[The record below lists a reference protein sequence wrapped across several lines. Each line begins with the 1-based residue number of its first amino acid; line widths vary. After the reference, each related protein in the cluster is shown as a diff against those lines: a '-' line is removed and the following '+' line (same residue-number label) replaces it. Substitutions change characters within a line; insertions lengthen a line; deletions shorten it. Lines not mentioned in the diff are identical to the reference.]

1 MAAPHGS
8 TTTAAPVR
16 DAAGGRR
23 SRPGLLKT
31 GLLKTGL
38 LKTGLLK
45 VSLGGGFS
53 MGRFPEGAAPGEAA
67 EARFIAGSHGR

>member
-23 SRPGLLKT
+23 SRP